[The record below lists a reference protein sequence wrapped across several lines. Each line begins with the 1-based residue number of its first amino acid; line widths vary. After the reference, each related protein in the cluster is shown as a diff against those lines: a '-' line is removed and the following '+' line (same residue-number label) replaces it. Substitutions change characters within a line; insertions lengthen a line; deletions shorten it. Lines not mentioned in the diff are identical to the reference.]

1 MKTDNERM
9 QRFKE
14 KYHLD
19 RPLLRGMAYLFNP
32 FYDELDF
39 LKISNDEAIM
49 SDWVNVYEDLM
60 EALDKVAH
68 NENRKQ

>member
-39 LKISNDEAIM
+39 LKISNDEAIQ
-49 SDWVNVYEDLM
+49 SDWENVLEDFK
-60 EALDKVAH
+60 EALEKVAPDG
-68 NENRKQ
+68 N